1 MEQLSRNLDDPQS
14 TSTSISQLQKQH
26 SLESNL
32 RPNKKDAEHKNRQL
46 RKSRT
51 SGLYMAEG
59 GAFDYLSSS
68 DEEPPIA
75 PIPNK
80 LFDSTDQLLYKQK
93 LEQRTE
99 LYRNKGAVKLCIGR
113 QGAGTGEFS
122 YPRDV
127 VYAKFTLK
135 TKLIGQQVLMVVDS
149 GNSRIQIFDTQ
160 GKYLSEF
167 GQNGTGPGAFDCPS
181 SACCFPEGTIVVSD
195 TNNHRLQFFD
205 SNGRFIRQIG
215 GRPPGAQ
222 TPGTGQPPPVFA
234 TTFESSGMNLAR
246 QTSAEPGQ
254 FAFPYGVCYDTSQN
268 ELYVCDKENGVIQI
282 LDGEGNFKSFLS
294 QHRSGRLNAIF
305 RLTFKSPNFV
315 HSNGQQLICS
325 DTNSHCVHVFSLKN
339 SQKRILGEGEGIQ
352 EGKFKK
358 PRGVALDEM
367 NFAIVADAGNNRV
380 QIFRPDGSFL
390 KVGLIWCYF
399 WCTLVEAHTWVLLME
414 TICDRIL
421 NAIKLFFLSITL
433 IPSKQPCLSFP
444 VFTCRLFLNFKIC

>member
-1 MEQLSRNLDDPQS
+1 M
-14 TSTSISQLQKQH
+14 K
-26 SLESNL
+26 
-32 RPNKKDAEHKNRQL
+32 PNKKETEHKKRQL
-46 RKSRT
+46 RKCRT
-51 SGLYMAEG
+51 SGLYLAG
-59 GAFDYLSSS
+59 DDTFDYLDRSSS
-68 DEEPPIA
+68 DEEA
-75 PIPNK
+75 PITNK
-80 LFDSTDQLLYKQK
+80 LFDATDQLLYKQR

-113 QGAGTGEFS
+113 QGVGTGEFS

-127 VYAKFTLK
+127 IWSKFTLK
-135 TKLIGQQVLMVVDS
+135 TKLVGQQVILVVDS

-167 GQNGTGPGAFDCPS
+167 GQNGSQPSAFDGPW

-215 GRPPGAQ
+215 SR
-222 TPGTGQPPPVFA
+222 TPGIQPAGSGQQPVFA

-246 QTSAEPGQ
+246 QTSAEPGL
-254 FAFPYGVCYDTSQN
+254 FSFPYGICYDGSQN

-282 LDGEGNFKSFLS
+282 LDGEGNFKRFLS
-294 QHRSGRLNAIF
+294 PNQHRSGRLNAIF

-315 HSNGQQLICS
+315 HSNGQHLICS

-339 SQKRILGEGEGIQ
+339 SQKRTLGEGEGIQ

-390 KVGLIWCYF
+390 KVGSFL
-399 WCTLVEAHTWVLLME
+399 ELL
-414 TICDRIL
+414 
-421 NAIKLFFLSITL
+421 N
-433 IPSKQPCLSFP
+433 
-444 VFTCRLFLNFKIC
+444 